1 MGLDISIDFNGFGGY
16 GDISTMCTKD
26 NIIIYEKLKEK
37 YPNITK
43 EIITH
48 DVVNSKLVLFNES
61 IDNAAGIKFF
71 KRFLSSETEYNTY
84 NGWAANIKYTLEE
97 SDLKIEDL
105 DDSFYVLISDI
116 FELDDLEFEISIT
129 NNDDYTRDYIVSYNN
144 GDFSFENLGDPN
156 YPIGECWHCG
166 CSIDES
172 IEDGTCEDCR

>member
-1 MGLDISIDFNGFGGY
+1 MGLDMSIGFNGYGGD

-48 DVVNSKLVLFNES
+48 DVVNLRFILFNES

-71 KRFLSSETEYNTY
+71 HRFIIDDNK
-84 NGWAANIKYTLEE
+84 WDANIKYTLEE

-116 FELDDLEFEISIT
+116 FELDGLEISIT
-129 NNDDYTRDYIVSYNN
+129 NTDDYTQDYIVSYNN
-144 GDFSFENLGDPN
+144 RDFSFENLGDPA
-156 YPIGECWHCG
+156 YPIGECIDCG
-166 CSIDES
+166 CSMDP
-172 IEDGTCEDCR
+172 DPYYDRCEDCR